1 MSSKK
6 INTLFRANMMASR
19 DYPSVFEPGKLWRPN
34 KRCKTCIYRG
44 GDNQKINGCDYLLI
58 TGKCRTAEIN
68 NPELLHPSKC
78 PLYVNGGRQTAVD
91 HFPLTDKYKG
101 KIKHEEFKRLWEQG
115 ATDKELASAFGVTPN
130 TIAIYRRKRGFP
142 CNVEKRTTFEVRTDY
157 ENMQRLYAGGCWD
170 REISET
176 LGCAVSTVIHWR
188 KVNGLPSQSEKI
200 EVLRNRKYKELYD
213 RGLRDNEIAQ
223 SMGVTASAVRQWRMK
238 QKLQPNV

>member
-6 INTLFRANMMASR
+6 NITLFRGSMMSSR
-19 DYPSVFEPGKLWRPN
+19 EYPSVFSPGKLWRPN

-44 GDNQKINGCDYLLI
+44 RDGQKNNGCDYAII
-58 TGKCRTAEIN
+58 TGKCRTKEIN

-91 HFPLTDKYKG
+91 HFPLTDKNKG

-130 TIAIYRRKRGFP
+130 TIGIYRRKRGYP
-142 CNVEKRTTFEVRTDY
+142 CNVEKRTVFEVRTDY

-176 LGCAVSTVIHWR
+176 LGCSVSTVIHWR
-188 KVNGLPSQSEKI
+188 KINGLPSQSEKI
-200 EVLRNRKYKELYD
+200 EALRNRKYRELYD